1 MQTEISEHQC
11 ERSQTPKLFCLMGTT
26 VEIALPQLHHY
37 LPFPGYLTQIAK
49 FASHTWD
56 TYKAVEQEHHKR
68 ASAL

>member
-1 MQTEISEHQC
+1 
-11 ERSQTPKLFCLMGTT
+11 MGTT